1 MSKKAYINWKQI
13 QAAQA
18 KLKASVEADPWR
30 LSYHQMPEIGRAHV

>member
-18 KLKASVEADPWR
+18 KLKASVEADPWQ
-30 LSYHQMPEIGRAHV
+30 LVITKCLKQAG